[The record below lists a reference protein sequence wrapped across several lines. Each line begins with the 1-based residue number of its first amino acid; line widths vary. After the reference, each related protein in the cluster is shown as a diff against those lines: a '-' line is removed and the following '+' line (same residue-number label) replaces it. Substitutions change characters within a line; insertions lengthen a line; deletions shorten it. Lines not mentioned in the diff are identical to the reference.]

1 MELLTPNGITLYLEV
16 LDAKCGQ
23 KSCSCAIQKDGGD
36 DPDVTSGLRIY
47 ANVTLCERQEAEVIC
62 QKYQRSAKADL
73 QDTSKGVA
81 AAAVDGKKD
90 RQQAWI
96 EECDFCRGR
105 SRHRDTSGTGTAR
118 RCTCNQQGATGND
131 YKRGTGSL

>member
-1 MELLTPNGITLYLEV
+1 MKNGLENYFVIKDNKKMRFGYTTGSSAAAAAKAAAEMLFSGKDVPVVELLTPNGITLYLEV

-73 QDTSKGVA
+73 
-81 AAAVDGKKD
+81 
-90 RQQAWI
+90 
-96 EECDFCRGR
+96 
-105 SRHRDTSGTGTAR
+105 
-118 RCTCNQQGATGND
+118 
-131 YKRGTGSL
+131 